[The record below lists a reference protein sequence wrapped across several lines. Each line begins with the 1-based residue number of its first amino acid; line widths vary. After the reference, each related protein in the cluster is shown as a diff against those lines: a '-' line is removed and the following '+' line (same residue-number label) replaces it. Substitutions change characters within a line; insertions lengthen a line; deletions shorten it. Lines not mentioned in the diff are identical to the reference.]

1 MATQPQ
7 SVYVHIPFCRHRCGY
22 CNFTVITGRDD
33 LRTPVLDAIE
43 TEFQQLA
50 SPHPV
55 DTLYIGGGTPTLL
68 TADQLDRLCRLMR
81 RWFPPNPGYEWS
93 IEANP
98 WELDEA
104 RLDALAGAG
113 VNRISLGAQSFDSNK
128 LRCLERDHT
137 TRNIHR
143 ALELCRARFVAISLD
158 LIFGAPGESLD
169 TWRRD
174 IETAIAA
181 CPEHISA
188 YGLTYERGARFFG
201 RLRRGDLTAIAEEEE
216 RAMYELA
223 IDLLAAH
230 GWEQYEVSNFAR
242 PGYRCRHN
250 EAYWLGAEYFA
261 AGPGAARYVNG
272 CREVNH
278 RSTTTYLKRVLT
290 GMSPVAERERL
301 SPEDRVRECLV
312 FQLRMLDG
320 VARAQF
326 AAQTGYDLDQL
337 IGPALHKFT
346 QLGLLEDT
354 GPRVRLTRSGLMI
367 SDTIWPELL

>member
-1 MATQPQ
+1 M
-7 SVYVHIPFCRHRCGY
+7 C
-22 CNFTVITGRDD
+22 
-33 LRTPVLDAIE
+33 
-43 TEFQQLA
+43 
-50 SPHPV
+50 
-55 DTLYIGGGTPTLL
+55 
-68 TADQLDRLCRLMR
+68 
-81 RWFPPNPGYEWS
+81 
-93 IEANP
+93 
-98 WELDEA
+98 
-104 RLDALAGAG
+104 
-113 VNRISLGAQSFDSNK
+113 
-128 LRCLERDHT
+128 
-137 TRNIHR
+137 
-143 ALELCRARFVAISLD
+143 
-158 LIFGAPGESLD
+158 
-169 TWRRD
+169 RD

-216 RAMYELA
+216 CAMYELA

-301 SPEDRVRECLV
+301 SPEDRARECLV

-337 IGPALHKFT
+337 IGSALHKFT

-354 GPRVRLTRSGLMI
+354 GSRVRLTRSGLMI
-367 SDTIWPELL
+367 SDAIWPELL